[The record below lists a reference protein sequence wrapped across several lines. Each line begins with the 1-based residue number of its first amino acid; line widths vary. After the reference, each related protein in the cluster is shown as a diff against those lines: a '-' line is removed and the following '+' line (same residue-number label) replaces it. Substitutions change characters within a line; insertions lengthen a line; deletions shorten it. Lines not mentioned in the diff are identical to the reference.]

1 MRCAWPKPVRTC
13 RFPTL
18 HAEPAEVF
26 SLRRCALGSAVLVLI
41 AALRIVSTYTVL
53 SHTMDEPIHLGAG
66 MEWLDHGT
74 MTGDVSHP
82 PMARVL
88 SAVGPWL
95 AGERWTPTGN
105 TTTDGLAVLGRD
117 GHYDRMLAFAR
128 LGVLPLFVIA
138 SGVVFLWG

>member
-1 MRCAWPKPVRTC
+1 MPCAWPKPVRSR

-18 HAEPAEVF
+18 HAEPADAL

-74 MTGDVSHP
+74 MTGDASPP
-82 PMARVL
+82 PMARVF
-88 SAVGPWL
+88 SAIGPYRSGG
-95 AGERWTPTGN
+95 AWTPT
-105 TTTDGLAVLGRD
+105 
-117 GHYDRMLAFAR
+117 
-128 LGVLPLFVIA
+128 
-138 SGVVFLWG
+138 